1 MTFRARLLLAFLFVV
16 IVPLTVVGLAV
27 RRRVS
32 DALTAQYEERVS
44 TLVAVIGRDLQR
56 QDQMVADRLVA
67 ITEAMRADNRF
78 RQGVLQRGASRAYVL
93 DYAADVMRQS
103 GLAMLQIQNAEGR
116 ILSSGHFRNEYD
128 LMEAALPELLGQVP
142 GGLGLA
148 KARTPTAEFL
158 ALARADTVSI
168 GTQVLSLVGGVAV
181 DRTFLE
187 SLGASADVAV
197 TLLLPGD
204 SVPTTLASRD
214 SVLVREL
221 TVPYV
226 ATEVGGAGEVGV
238 ARILVAHSLAP
249 LLTLRR
255 SLDNWFALA
264 VGITALVAVLI
275 ATRLAT
281 RISRP
286 LSDLA
291 EATARVD
298 LERLDVT
305 FASDRKDEIGTLA
318 RTLDATTQRLRA
330 SVRLLREV
338 ERRAVLGDI
347 ARQVNHDIK
356 NGLVPIRNV
365 FRHLSQVA
373 AESPATLSEVYR
385 ERQHTVESAVE
396 YLEALAARYAALY
409 PKLEPT
415 TCDVNAVVERVV
427 RGVARPSH
435 AEVQLD
441 LGETSLT
448 VRADELAL
456 RRILEN
462 LVTNAVDSL
471 PSEDGTVRVTTRSVS
486 GEGGVP
492 VARITVADSGVG
504 MTAAELEQAFGNFYT
519 TKPRGTGLGLPI
531 VRRLVNDI
539 GGTLRVETEPGRG
552 TTFSIDLPAAGGAA

>member
-1 MTFRARLLLAFLFVV
+1 MTFRTRLLLALLFIV

-32 DALTAQYEERVS
+32 DALTGQYEERVS
-44 TLVAVIGRDLQR
+44 TLVAVIGRDIQR
-56 QDQMVADRLVA
+56 QDQMVAERLAA
-67 ITEAMRADNRF
+67 IAQAMRTDNQF
-78 RQGVLQRGASRAYVL
+78 RRGVMQRGASRAYVL

-103 GLAMLQIQNAEGR
+103 GLGMLQIQNAEGR

-128 LMEAALPELLGQVP
+128 LLEAALPELLGQVP
-142 GGLGLA
+142 GGLGLV

-158 ALARADTVSI
+158 ALARVDTVSI
-168 GTQVLSLVGGVAV
+168 GTQLLSLVGGVAV

-204 SVPTTLASRD
+204 SVPTPLASRD

-238 ARILVAHSLAP
+238 AQIVVAHSLAP

-264 VGITALVAVLI
+264 IGITALVAVLI

-318 RTLDATTQRLRA
+318 RTLDTTTERLRA
-330 SVRLLREV
+330 SVRSLKEV
-338 ERRAVLGDI
+338 ERRAALGDI

-373 AESPATLSEVYR
+373 AESPATLPEVYR
-385 ERQHTVESAVE
+385 ERQRTVESAVE

-504 MTAAELEQAFGNFYT
+504 MTAAELEQAFGDFYT
-519 TKPRGTGLGLPI
+519 TKPHGTGLGLPI

-552 TTFSIDLPAAGGAA
+552 TTFSIDLPAAEGAA

>member
-1 MTFRARLLLAFLFVV
+1 MTFRTRLLLAFLFVV

-44 TLVAVIGRDLQR
+44 ALVSVIERDIRR
-56 QDQMVADRLVA
+56 QDQIVAERLAA
-67 ITEAMRADNRF
+67 IAQAMRADNRF
-78 RQGVLQRGASRAYVL
+78 RQGVVQRGASRTYVL
-93 DYAADVMRQS
+93 DYAADAMGQS
-103 GLAMLQIQNAEGR
+103 GLAMLQVQNAEGR

-128 LMEAALPELLGQVP
+128 LLDAALPELLREVP
-142 GGLGLA
+142 DGLA
-148 KARTPTAEFL
+148 LTKARSPTAPFL
-158 ALARADTVSI
+158 ALARVDTVSI
-168 GTQVLSLVGGVAV
+168 GTQLLSLVGGVAV
-181 DRTFLE
+181 DRAFLE
-187 SLGASADVAV
+187 SLGATADVAV

-204 SVPTTLASRD
+204 SVPTPVVSPD

-226 ATEVGGAGEVGV
+226 ETEIGGAGEIGV
-238 ARILVAHSLAP
+238 ARIVVAHSLAP

-255 SLDNWFALA
+255 SLDNWFVLA
-264 VGITALVAVLI
+264 VGIAALVAALI

-286 LSDLA
+286 LSNLA

-305 FASDRKDEIGTLA
+305 FASDRKDEIGALA
-318 RTLDATTQRLRA
+318 RTLDATTERLRA
-330 SVRLLREV
+330 SVRSLREV
-338 ERRAVLGDI
+338 ERRAALGDI

-365 FRHLSQVA
+365 FRHLSEIAKDNPA
-373 AESPATLSEVYR
+373 ALPEVYR

-396 YLEALAARYAALY
+396 YLETLAARYAALY

-415 TCDVNAVVERVV
+415 TCDVNAVVARVV
-427 RGVARPSH
+427 QGVARPPH
-435 AEVQLD
+435 ADVQLD
-441 LGETSLT
+441 LADTSPT

-471 PSEDGTVRVTTRSVS
+471 SPKGGRVRVTTRSAP
-486 GEGGVP
+486 GDKGVP
-492 VARITVADSGVG
+492 LVRLTVADTGVG
-504 MTAAELEQAFGNFYT
+504 MTADEVDAAFGNFYT
-519 TKPRGTGLGLPI
+519 TKPQGTGLGLPI

-552 TTFSIDLPAAGGAA
+552 TTFSIDLPAAGGST

>member
-1 MTFRARLLLAFLFVV
+1 VTFRARLLLAFLFVV

-44 TLVAVIGRDLQR
+44 ALVAVIGRDIQR

-93 DYAADVMRQS
+93 DYAADAMRQS

-187 SLGASADVAV
+187 SLGATADVAV

-204 SVPTTLASRD
+204 SVPTPLASRD

-226 ATEVGGAGEVGV
+226 ATEVGGGGEVGV
-238 ARILVAHSLAP
+238 AQIVVAHSLAP

-255 SLDNWFALA
+255 SLDHWFVLA
-264 VGITALVAVLI
+264 IGIAALVAVLI

-305 FASDRKDEIGTLA
+305 FASDRKDEIGALA
-318 RTLDATTQRLRA
+318 RTLDVTTERLRA
-330 SVRLLREV
+330 SVRSLKEV
-338 ERRAVLGDI
+338 ERRAALGDI

-373 AESPATLSEVYR
+373 AESPATLPEVYR
-385 ERQHTVESAVE
+385 ERQRTVESAVE

-409 PKLEPT
+409 PTLEPT
-415 TCDVNAVVERVV
+415 TCDVNAIVERVV
-427 RGVARPSH
+427 RGVACPPD
-435 AEVQLD
+435 ADVQLD
-441 LGETSLT
+441 LADASLT

-471 PSEDGTVRVTTRSVS
+471 PAEGGTVRVTTRSVS
-486 GEGGVP
+486 GEAGVP
-492 VARITVADSGVG
+492 LIRLTVADTGVG
-504 MTAAELEQAFGNFYT
+504 MTADELDEAFGNFYT
-519 TKPRGTGLGLPI
+519 TKPSGTGLGLPI

>member
-158 ALARADTVSI
+158 ALARAASVSI

-187 SLGASADVAV
+187 SLGASADVGV

-204 SVPTTLASRD
+204 SVPTPLASRD

-338 ERRAVLGDI
+338 ERRAALGDI

-365 FRHLSQVA
+365 FRHLSQIA
-373 AESPATLSEVYR
+373 AENPATLSEVYR

-504 MTAAELEQAFGNFYT
+504 MTAAGLEQAFGNFYT

-552 TTFSIDLPAAGGAA
+552 TTFSIDLPAAGGTA